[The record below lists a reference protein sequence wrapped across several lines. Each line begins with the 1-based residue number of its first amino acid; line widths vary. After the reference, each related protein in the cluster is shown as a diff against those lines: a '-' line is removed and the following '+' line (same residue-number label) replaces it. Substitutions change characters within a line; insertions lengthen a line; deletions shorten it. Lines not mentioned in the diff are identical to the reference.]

1 MNNDKLNCYVR
12 TYIRICVFQA
22 NGGMYP
28 SGPWF
33 KVISHILY
41 VHARVLSSGVC
52 GGEGGEGSFYSKKK
66 TPTVVQITIE
76 KALLECQN
84 KL

>member
-12 TYIRICVFQA
+12 TYIWICVFQA

-41 VHARVLSSGVC
+41 VHVRVLSSGVC
-52 GGEGGEGSFYSKKK
+52 VWGGGGGGGASTPKKF
-66 TPTVVQITIE
+66 Q
-76 KALLECQN
+76 L
-84 KL
+84 